1 MATKSRIEWTENT
14 WNPVTGCSR
23 ISAGCKNCYAAR
35 MAKRLHA
42 MGVERYRN
50 GFKVTLH
57 HDLIELPK
65 TWRQPRVIFVN
76 SMSDLFHNDVPDAFI
91 KAVFNTMRQCPQHTF
106 QVLTKRAKRLYNL
119 SGDLCW
125 SHNIWM
131 GVSVEDASQYER
143 IRLLAESDA
152 KVKFLS
158 CEPLIGR
165 LEKLPLRNI
174 DWVIVG
180 GESGPFAR
188 PMQPGWVT
196 EIRDR
201 CQQQGVPYFFKQW
214 GGTNKKATGRV
225 LDGRTWDDMPPLAHQ
240 ATT

>member
-1 MATKSRIEWTENT
+1 M
-14 WNPVTGCSR
+14 P
-23 ISAGCKNCYAAR
+23 
-35 MAKRLHA
+35 
-42 MGVERYRN
+42 
-50 GFKVTLH
+50 
-57 HDLIELPK
+57 
-65 TWRQPRVIFVN
+65 
-76 SMSDLFHNDVPDAFI
+76 
-91 KAVFNTMRQCPQHTF
+91 
-106 QVLTKRAKRLYNL
+106 L
-119 SGDLCW
+119 ST
-125 SHNIWM
+125 
-131 GVSVEDASQYER
+131 ER

-165 LEKLPLRNI
+165 LAKLPLKNI

-188 PMQPGWVT
+188 PMEPQWVT

-201 CQQQGVPYFFKQW
+201 CQLKGVPYFFKQW

-240 ATT
+240 ESITSHGTVHSIR